1 MPQASADPVVMAA
14 SIVLR
19 LQTVA
24 SREVAATDAAAVTLG
39 VLPC

>member
-24 SREVAATDAAAVTLG
+24 SREAAAKDAVAVTLG
-39 VLPC
+39 VLPR